1 VNQFVVSI
9 ILLNVLIAIVSKAY
23 DTSMSKGRSHFLSV
37 RLNIAA
43 LYGSMGLTSENKLNI
58 MLHKG
63 RKRVQN
69 SIKRN
74 YPDLWDLFATKRR
87 HQARTPTF
95 RPDEGDDGDSDDEE
109 AARKT
114 RQEIKTVLSNMSSLQ
129 SGFRKSQE
137 RTSQETV
144 SSLDLLKEE
153 MMALREEVRAL
164 REGGGIIPQGRGTS
178 SAGELRPELAG
189 LVLPTEEHVH
199 SDSSEESEDDANEP
213 DRRTVAFAA
222 PTVDSV
228 PEDRAVTSAAPDTH
242 TVQNTPSTPPPPS
255 PPQPPPLPLPAN
267 SNEDKSEAPSA
278 NVSLGLNAVADFFSG
293 GSSTASSRASRE
305 SGGSSS
311 ASASSANNGDH
322 VATFE
327 KLMSQ
332 QRKMKTEKR
341 TQAFKEQQRKAAE
354 ERKSVAETRTLF
366 NNVAGKGGLSLSP
379 RQGGRGGGGPT
390 GGRGERGGGGRGL
403 VRGSSAPASTRMADF

>member
-1 VNQFVVSI
+1 MNQFVVSI

-164 REGGGIIPQGRGTS
+164 REGGDARVDPADRHERVHGRVVVLGDVAADEVIALRDAD
-178 SAGELRPELAG
+178 SAEAVGELGVG
-189 LVLPTEEHVH
+189 LDLLREDVDAAVHVH
-199 SDSSEESEDDANEP
+199 EKAVDRIRDQVAARGDA
-213 DRRTVAFAA
+213 DRIDAHFGARGLGDRLHAA
-222 PTVDSV
+222 V
-228 PEDRAVTSAAPDTH
+228 
-242 TVQNTPSTPPPPS
+242 
-255 PPQPPPLPLPAN
+255 
-267 SNEDKSEAPSA
+267 EA
-278 NVSLGLNAVADFFSG
+278 AVAHPVS
-293 GSSTASSRASRE
+293 
-305 SGGSSS
+305 
-311 ASASSANNGDH
+311 GDH
-322 VATFE
+322 RQLTGVR
-327 KLMSQ
+327 
-332 QRKMKTEKR
+332 RKR
-341 TQAFKEQQRKAAE
+341 E
-354 ERKSVAETRTLF
+354 ETSFL
-366 NNVAGKGGLSLSP
+366 P
-379 RQGGRGGGGPT
+379 P
-390 GGRGERGGGGRGL
+390 ERGGCREDRL
-403 VRGSSAPASTRMADF
+403 QQSSIFKF